1 MGKLTRDEL
10 RTRRKIRVRK
20 KISGTPECPRLGVF
34 RSGKHIHV
42 QVVDDTNGRTL
53 VSASSLCKELREQTK
68 SGANKPAARAVGKL
82 IGQRAKA
89 QGITRVVFDR
99 GGYLYHGRIKE
110 LADGAREA
118 GLRF

>member
-1 MGKLTRDEL
+1 MGKQTREEQRL
-10 RTRRKIRVRK
+10 RRKVRVRK
-20 KISGTPECPRLGVF
+20 AIHGTVSCPRLGVF
-34 RSGKHIHV
+34 RSAKHIHV
-42 QVVDDTNGRTL
+42 QVIDDVSGRTL
-53 VSASSLCKELREQTK
+53 ASASSLCKELREQVK
-68 SGANKPAARAVGKL
+68 SGANKTAARAVGKL

-118 GLRF
+118 GLQF